1 MEPKKTEAAPAPA
14 GRRRSVKP
22 GRVRAMVSLTE
33 ERYAQ
38 LQKLAETESPLYPR
52 PVNEFLT
59 ILIEKKFDSL
69 ISV

>member
-1 MEPKKTEAAPAPA
+1 M
-14 GRRRSVKP
+14 P
-22 GRVRAMVSLTE
+22 GRKRAMVSLTE

-59 ILIEKKFDSL
+59 ILIENKFDSL
-69 ISV
+69 ISA